1 MAILWLDGFL
11 YYSVQSG
18 GQEYGSSDPTKIA
31 ANPVFR
37 TIPLEEAGSFFP
49 GLKEMTRG
57 FVDALR
63 KGVGLRQRSAA
74 PQTLSLPTSRDGG
87 AEDRRRPGHKRDP
100 RGGDDLVGGGGDIP
114 PPDGPRVQPRD
125 LRDRG
130 RYG

>member
-1 MAILWLDGFL
+1 VAILWLDGFL
-11 YYSVQSG
+11 YYSVQSD

-63 KGVGLRQRSAA
+63 KGGRFAAAVRCPADALFTDLAGRRGGGPSAA
-74 PQTLSLPTSRDGG
+74 GSQTRSPG
-87 AEDRRRPGHKRDP
+87 RR
-100 RGGDDLVGGGGDIP
+100 
-114 PPDGPRVQPRD
+114 
-125 LRDRG
+125 
-130 RYG
+130 